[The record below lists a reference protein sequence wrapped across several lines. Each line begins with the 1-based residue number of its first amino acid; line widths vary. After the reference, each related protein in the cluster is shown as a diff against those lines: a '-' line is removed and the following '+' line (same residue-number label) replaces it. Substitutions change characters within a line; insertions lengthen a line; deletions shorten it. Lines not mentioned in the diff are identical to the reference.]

1 MRMWERRECLR
12 FPPSARPLLQPGRSR
27 SSHSWL
33 GGFIHL
39 IPHYPPFPSPHAS
52 PLLLSLLHRFSITL
66 YDSPSPY
73 SGVLRA
79 RRVMQGEEFAQLL
92 LLSEDVA
99 GKNEQPL
106 PPHVPSLDTGHRR
119 RTESREVRRKKM
131 RKRGWYSQ
139 RSSSSSSS
147 RPPPSFITPPLPLY
161 LVPRSPRLFPL
172 SPLGEGREN
181 KETRMSSYIPPLQA
195 WLPVHLSSTSICSV
209 LSLRRETR

>member
-1 MRMWERRECLR
+1 M
-12 FPPSARPLLQPGRSR
+12 SALASLHQHVLSFNLAAHVPHTLDSEASSISPLTIL
-27 SSHSWL
+27 
-33 GGFIHL
+33 
-39 IPHYPPFPSPHAS
+39 PSPHFS

-66 YDSPSPY
+66 HDSPSPY

-79 RRVMQGEEFAQLL
+79 QCVMQGEEFAQLL

-106 PPHVPSLDTGHRR
+106 PPHVLSLDTGHGR

-139 RSSSSSSS
+139 QQQQ
-147 RPPPSFITPPLPLY
+147 PPSSILHHPSVASLSCAPKPSSL
-161 LVPRSPRLFPL
+161 SPI
-172 SPLGEGREN
+172 PLGEGREN

-209 LSLRRETR
+209 LSLRRERR